1 MYYKIIVAFE
11 YLLKNNLTIEDLDI
25 EDILFNLEIKNEK
38 KQKNSIS

>member
-25 EDILFNLEIKNEK
+25 EDILFNLEIKNEI
-38 KQKNSIS
+38 KQKNPFS